1 MKKIIFLLSVF
12 TTLPFFSQ
20 VNESTNHFKT
30 IREAMGD
37 LNKDGLQDKV
47 LLSMNTKDVT
57 QPLKLQIFFLGQ
69 DRKFKSAFSST
80 EVFDPQYPDGKY
92 GGNQISDIHIENNNL
107 IIYKEIGDVKHEET
121 FRFNKGKFELIA
133 VSKIYWD
140 GKETTVDT
148 KIDLLTGTI
157 TEITQILGSKKAKK
171 NRKKITVN
179 TLPTLDNIKSYK
191 HEFN

>member
-1 MKKIIFLLSVF
+1 MKKIIFLF
-12 TTLPFFSQ
+12 TIFVTLPLFSQ
-20 VNESTNHFKT
+20 ANENTNHFKM
-30 IREAMGD
+30 IRDAVGD
-37 LNKDGLQDKV
+37 LNKDGLKDKV
-47 LLSMNTKDVT
+47 ILSMNTKDAT
-57 QPLKLQIFFLGQ
+57 QPLKLQIFFLGP

-92 GGNQISDIHIENNNL
+92 GGNQIPDIHIENNNL
-107 IIYKEIGDVKHEET
+107 IIYKEIGDVKHEQT

-148 KIDLLTGTI
+148 KIDLLTGTV

-171 NRKKITVN
+171 NQKKITVN
-179 TLPTLDNIKSYK
+179 ILPTLDNIKSYNR
-191 HEFN
+191 EFN